1 MRDAPLPVTPRAT
14 KLQAALTDPTEPE
27 DSGPLRALRLGIST
41 FMAKE
46 RIDMSALA
54 RELDINRATLYRWV
68 GSREQFLVEMIWQLT
83 ESSLVRLD
91 RECQSTGPDRIIDVT
106 IQFSEEVI
114 GNPGMKHWLA
124 TEGETAM
131 SLLTRAGTGYQPRLI
146 AWVEESIERQVD
158 AGNMNLPEGV
168 EPYELAYV
176 IERVMGG
183 YIYLDLITGEEP
195 DARRAEPL
203 LRMLL
208 RGAEPA

>member
-1 MRDAPLPVTPRAT
+1 MRNAARPVTPRAT
-14 KLQAALTDPTEPE
+14 KLQAALTDPGEPE
-27 DSGPLRALRLGIST
+27 DSGPLRALRLGISN

-46 RIDMSALA
+46 RIDMSAMA
-54 RELDINRATLYRWV
+54 RQLDINRATLYRWV
-68 GSREQFLVEMIWQLT
+68 GSREQFLVEMIWHMT
-83 ESSLVRLD
+83 SASLDRLD
-91 RECQSTGPDRIIDVT
+91 RECDSTGPDRIIDVT
-106 IQFSEEVI
+106 IEFSEEVI

-124 TEGETAM
+124 TEGEAAM
-131 SLLTRAGTGYQPRLI
+131 SLLTRAGSGYQPRLI
-146 AWVEESIERQVD
+146 AWVEDSIERQLA
-158 AGNMNLPEGV
+158 AGNMDLPEGV

-208 RGAEPA
+208 SSS

>member
-1 MRDAPLPVTPRAT
+1 MRNAARPGTPRAT
-14 KLQAALTDPTEPE
+14 KLQAALTDPGEPE
-27 DSGPLRALRLGIST
+27 DSGPLRALRLGISN

-46 RIDMSALA
+46 RIDMSAMA
-54 RELDINRATLYRWV
+54 RQLDINRATLYRWV
-68 GSREQFLVEMIWQLT
+68 GSREQFLVEMIWHMT
-83 ESSLVRLD
+83 SASLDRLD
-91 RECQSTGPDRIIDVT
+91 RECDSTGPDRIIDVT
-106 IQFSEEVI
+106 IEFSEEVI

-124 TEGETAM
+124 TEGEAAM
-131 SLLTRAGTGYQPRLI
+131 SLLTRAGSGYQPRLI
-146 AWVEESIERQVD
+146 AWVEDSIERQLA
-158 AGNMNLPEGV
+158 AGNMDLPEGV

-208 RGAEPA
+208 SSS